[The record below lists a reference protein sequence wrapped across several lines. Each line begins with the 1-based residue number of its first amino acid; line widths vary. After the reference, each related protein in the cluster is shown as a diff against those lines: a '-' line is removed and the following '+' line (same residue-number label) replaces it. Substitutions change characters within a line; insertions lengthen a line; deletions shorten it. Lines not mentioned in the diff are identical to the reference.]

1 MGRVGGCITA
11 ISAAMTALI
20 PVFRKKSAAEQNS
33 RLLPLPDPR
42 LERPAMVLL
51 PANRAGRSLAVLLP
65 VGSSLVVHLL
75 AAHLL
80 AVQAGQAVRSLAIHL
95 PAVQAGQEALSLA
108 AHLPAVQAGQ
118 TVRALP
124 TA

>member
-1 MGRVGGCITA
+1 
-11 ISAAMTALI
+11 MTALI

-33 RLLPLPDPR
+33 RPLPLPDPR
-42 LERPAMVLL
+42 LERPVMVLI

-75 AAHLL
+75 A
-80 AVQAGQAVRSLAIHL
+80 VQAGQAVRSLAIHL
-95 PAVQAGQEALSLA
+95 LEVQAGQEVLSLATHLPAVQAGQEVLSLA

-118 TVRALP
+118 AVRALP